1 MNLFSVVHTLL
12 ELIGAIDTYST
23 SSENLAES
31 LKTLKDKLS
40 STRGLLVKLEE
51 FVQVESSNA
60 TPLPSHSTLENSSQS
75 SPTMQLINDQCE
87 LQALHTTLNDIS
99 AWLGVLG
106 SKSNS
111 KKLFS
116 ITQLR
121 SSQDDQ
127 KKVSGFLVELESC
140 KSSAG
145 LVLSL
150 AIRYVYELAEQRI

>member
-1 MNLFSVVHTLL
+1 MDPFSVVHTLL
-12 ELIGAIDTYST
+12 EVIGAIDAYST
-23 SSENLAES
+23 SSKSLAES

-51 FVQVESSNA
+51 FVQVESSHA
-60 TPLPSHSTLENSSQS
+60 TPLPLHSTLENSGQS
-75 SPTMQLINDQCE
+75 GPTMQLINDQCE

-121 SSQDDQ
+121 SSQDNQ

-150 AIRYVYELAEQRI
+150 AIRYEYEPAG

>member
-1 MNLFSVVHTLL
+1 MDLFSVVHTLL
-12 ELIGAIDTYST
+12 ELIGAINAYST
-23 SSENLAES
+23 SSKSLAES
-31 LKTLKDKLS
+31 LKALKDKLS

-87 LQALHTTLNDIS
+87 LQVLHTTLNDIS

-121 SSQDDQ
+121 SFQDDQ
-127 KKVSGFLVELESC
+127 KKVDGFLIELESC
-140 KSSAG
+140 KLTAN

-150 AIRYVYELAEQRI
+150 AMRYEYEAVGQQI

>member
-1 MNLFSVVHTLL
+1 MDPFSVVHTLL
-12 ELIGAIDTYST
+12 EVIGAIDAYST
-23 SSENLAES
+23 SSKSLAES

-51 FVQVESSNA
+51 FVQVESSHA
-60 TPLPSHSTLENSSQS
+60 TPLPSHSALENSSQS

-121 SSQDDQ
+121 SWPEE
-127 KKVSGFLVELESC
+127 G
-140 KSSAG
+140 
-145 LVLSL
+145 
-150 AIRYVYELAEQRI
+150 